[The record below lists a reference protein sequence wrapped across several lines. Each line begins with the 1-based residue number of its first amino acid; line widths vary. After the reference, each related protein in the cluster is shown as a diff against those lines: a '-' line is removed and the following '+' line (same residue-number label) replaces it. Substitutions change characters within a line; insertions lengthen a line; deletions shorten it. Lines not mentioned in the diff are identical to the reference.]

1 MRISSPLAFPYCCV
15 FHVENSSGMPDKN
28 TVAKGI
34 QNTPAEI
41 LKFSVRLIHKML
53 QHRYSTVSLEA
64 CGLGSQSLRFDRPA
78 LASAVLSFP
87 KHWMGL
93 K

>member
-1 MRISSPLAFPYCCV
+1 MLKTHLKCLI
-15 FHVENSSGMPDKN
+15 KN

-34 QNTPAEI
+34 QNTPAET
-41 LKFSVRLIHKML
+41 LKFCVRLIYKML

-64 CGLGSQSLRFDRPA
+64 RGLGSQGLCFDRPA